1 MDQKFITKLNGR
13 EFVQYGGLLDE
24 AHRQGLKVIKTAIAQ
39 VPSADNDFTAI
50 CTAEVVLERD
60 GEHLTFTGIGDA
72 SPKNVNRNIAPHV
85 LRISETR
92 AKARALRDAINVGMC
107 SVEELGPNGELPEGY
122 DPQAHQAPGAT
133 ASRTTPKALA
143 GISDAQLDESER
155 EMKRVG
161 WTADLGR
168 AYLRRHFKKEA
179 RSQLTQDEAQKLID
193 HLKTLPDATVASGEL
208 ARA

>member
-1 MDQKFITKLNGR
+1 MDPKFITKLNGR

-24 AHRQGLKVIKTAIAQ
+24 AHKQGLKAIKTAIVQ
-39 VPSADNDFTAI
+39 VPSADNEFTAI

-85 LRISETR
+85 LRMSETR

-122 DPQAHQAPGAT
+122 DPSHQAPADGAT
-133 ASRTTPKALA
+133 GARSKGAPSITDSQLA
-143 GISDAQLDESER
+143 ESER

-179 RSQLTQDEAQKLID
+179 RSQLTHDEAQKLIA
-193 HLKTLPDATVASGEL
+193 HLKTLPDAIAAAGDY